1 MAEAIEAVDEPE
13 EEECPK
19 CPPPGAPAWMATFA
33 DMATLLMAFFVL
45 ILSFAEFNTPKF
57 KQISGSLQN
66 AFGVQ
71 RVVPVVE
78 QPKGT
83 TVISLEFSPSPSPSV
98 TNEITQETTELERPE
113 LEIKTDD
120 DEAPEGADVGRDG
133 TTEGAGGQQDSAAEG
148 QSGAQSGAQADG
160 QSDAQSA
167 AQAEAMDAADLARA
181 LDQAI
186 QSGEVSVEMA
196 GENVVINFPSEN
208 TEQKDLPSLIEE
220 TLQALAEA
228 RQASG
233 QAESEVLFGGLE
245 QQLAELAAAAR
256 QPETSLGQAELDRLE
271 QQQAEAQARADRA
284 AVAKDLLTVALRQEL
299 GEGLVEVEQ
308 QDGKVLVT
316 VGAGGAFSSGSADLT
331 EAARDIMSRVAFAA
345 MGDSS
350 TIVVAGHTD
359 NVPIRG
365 GVFRD
370 NWDLAAAR
378 AASVVQSIEATGL
391 VQPSR
396 MQAVSY
402 GETQPVDSNESDDG
416 RERNRRIEISIEY

>member
-1 MAEAIEAVDEPE
+1 MAEAIEAVEEPE

-71 RVVPVVE
+71 REIPVVE

-83 TVISLEFSPSPSPSV
+83 TVISMEFSPSPSPSV
-98 TNEITQETTELERPE
+98 TNEMTQDTTERERPE
-113 LEIKTDD
+113 LEIKTDED
-120 DEAPEGADVGRDG
+120 AAPEGGDQGQDG
-133 TTEGAGGQQDSAAEG
+133 ITEGSGGEQDTAPDG
-148 QSGAQSGAQADG
+148 QSGAQVDTMDGAELAQAL
-160 QSDAQSA
+160 Q
-167 AQAEAMDAADLARA
+167 
-181 LDQAI
+181 QAI

-196 GENVVINFPSEN
+196 GENVVINFPSED
-208 TEQKDLPSLIEE
+208 TDQKDLPSLIEE
-220 TLQALAEA
+220 TLAALAEA

-233 QAESEVLFGGLE
+233 KAESEVLFGGLE

-256 QPETSLGQAELDRLE
+256 QPETSLGQAELERLE
-271 QQQAEAQARADRA
+271 QEMAEAQESADKA
-284 AVAKDLLTVALRQEL
+284 AIAKDLLTVALRQEL

-308 QDGKVLVT
+308 REDKVLIT
-316 VGAGGAFSSGSADLT
+316 VGAGGAFPSGSADLT
-331 EAARDIMSRVAFAA
+331 AAALDIMSRIAFTS
-345 MGDSS
+345 MGESS

-378 AASVVQSIEATGL
+378 AASVVQAIEATGL
-391 VQPSR
+391 VQPGR

-402 GETQPVDSNESDDG
+402 GETQPVDSNDTEAG
-416 RERNRRIEISIEY
+416 RERNRRIEITIEY

>member
-1 MAEAIEAVDEPE
+1 MS
-13 EEECPK
+13 
-19 CPPPGAPAWMATFA
+19 PPGAPAWMATFA

-71 RVVPVVE
+71 RAIPVVE

-83 TVISLEFSPSPSPSV
+83 TVISMEFSPSPSPSV
-98 TNEITQETTELERPE
+98 TNEMTQDTTERERPE
-113 LEIKTDD
+113 LEIKTDED
-120 DEAPEGADVGRDG
+120 AAPEGGDQGQDG
-133 TTEGAGGQQDSAAEG
+133 ITEGSGGEQDTAPDG
-148 QSGAQSGAQADG
+148 QSGAQADTMDG
-160 QSDAQSA
+160 AEL
-167 AQAEAMDAADLARA
+167 AQALQ
-181 LDQAI
+181 QAI

-196 GENVVINFPSEN
+196 GENVVINFPSED
-208 TEQKDLPSLIEE
+208 TDQKDLPSLIEE
-220 TLQALAEA
+220 TLAALAEA

-233 QAESEVLFGGLE
+233 KAESEVLFGGLE

-256 QPETSLGQAELDRLE
+256 QPETSLGQAELERLE
-271 QQQAEAQARADRA
+271 QEMAEAQESADKA
-284 AVAKDLLTVALRQEL
+284 AIAKDLLTVALRQEL

-308 QDGKVLVT
+308 REDKVLIT
-316 VGAGGAFSSGSADLT
+316 VGAGGAFPSGSADLT
-331 EAARDIMSRVAFAA
+331 AAALDIMSRIAFTS
-345 MGDSS
+345 MGEFS

-378 AASVVQSIEATGL
+378 AASVVQAIEATGL
-391 VQPSR
+391 VQPGR

-402 GETQPVDSNESDDG
+402 GETQPVDSNDTEAG
-416 RERNRRIEISIEY
+416 RERNRRIEITIEY

>member
-1 MAEAIEAVDEPE
+1 MAEAIAAVEEPE

-71 RVVPVVE
+71 RVIPVVE

-83 TVISLEFSPSPSPSV
+83 TVISMEFSPSPSPSV
-98 TNEITQETTELERPE
+98 TNEMTQQTTELERPE
-113 LEIKTDD
+113 LEVETNEDV
-120 DEAPEGADVGRDG
+120 APEGGDDGQDG
-133 TTEGAGGQQDSAAEG
+133 TTEGSGGEQESVPEE
-148 QSGAQSGAQADG
+148 QSGAQSDTL
-160 QSDAQSA
+160 DAT
-167 AQAEAMDAADLARA
+167 ELARA

-186 QSGEVSVEMA
+186 QSGEVSIEMA
-196 GENVVINFPSEN
+196 GENVVINFPSDD
-208 TEQKDLPSLIEE
+208 TTQKDLPSLIEE

-233 QAESEVLFGGLE
+233 KADSEVLFGGLE

-256 QPETSLGQAELDRLE
+256 QPETSLGQAELERLE
-271 QQQAEAQARADRA
+271 QEQAEAQESADRA
-284 AVAKDLLTVALRQEL
+284 SIAKVRLTVALRQEL

-308 QDGKVLVT
+308 IEGKVVVT
-316 VGAGGAFSSGSADLT
+316 VGAGGAFPSGSADLT
-331 EAARDIMSRVAFAA
+331 AAARDIMSRIAFAA
-345 MGDSS
+345 MDDES

-359 NVPIRG
+359 DVPIS

-378 AASVVQSIEATGL
+378 SASVVQSIEATGL
-391 VQPSR
+391 VQPGR
-396 MQAVSY
+396 MQAVSF
-402 GETQPVDSNESDDG
+402 GETQPVDTNDTAEG